1 MKKTFIKQIIP
12 KVAILIT
19 MVAFGFGAFISQV
32 QAGGP
37 LNPLPV
43 SNLLVTLTYTAGA
56 HGSISGTTPQQILK
70 YSSGTQVTAVPNVG
84 YKFVQ
89 WSDGVTTA
97 SRTDSNVASNLSV
110 TASFALNVIQVQVPN
125 IPLIPSVNLT
135 PSYTLNYTAQGNHG
149 VILGTNPQTVD
160 SGSSGTSVVAV
171 AKPHYV
177 FAGWSDGVVS
187 DTRNES
193 NVTSDMNITALF
205 DHEITNLTSSH
216 LVTYAVPSGRGYIQ
230 GDDSQWVVDGEDATT
245 VKAVA
250 HSGYHFTKWSDGNTH
265 ATRTDEGVTGDL
277 ELIAI
282 FSTNSSGGGSSGN
295 TGQTAD
301 QILGSGACPLELTLT
316 QNLKSGAHDGEYL
329 KYNGGVVTQ
338 VAILQRQIN
347 RILAAKY
354 NQAAGPIDG
363 RFGPLTKL
371 GVIRLQLA
379 LVEAL
384 HADLGPKGPDGVVGA
399 YTRAAIN
406 NSCGGM

>member
-1 MKKTFIKQIIP
+1 
-12 KVAILIT
+12 
-19 MVAFGFGAFISQV
+19 
-32 QAGGP
+32 
-37 LNPLPV
+37 
-43 SNLLVTLTYTAGA
+43 LVKCVHTLD
-56 HGSISGTTPQQILK
+56 
-70 YSSGTQVTAVPNVG
+70 VW
-84 YKFVQ
+84 F
-89 WSDGVTTA
+89 
-97 SRTDSNVASNLSV
+97 
-110 TASFALNVIQVQVPN
+110 
-125 IPLIPSVNLT
+125 
-135 PSYTLNYTAQGNHG
+135 
-149 VILGTNPQTVD
+149 D

-301 QILGSGACPLELTLT
+301 QILGSGVCPLELTLT